1 VKRLVWFALLGPPL
15 AWALQF
21 VLGYGVTEAACPPG
35 KATGSVNGWT
45 IALTVA
51 AALVT
56 VLAGLSAIR
65 VYRATSDV
73 ELDGAP
79 PEGRIY
85 FMSIVALTI
94 TPLFL
99 AIIVMNGVG
108 VLALDKCHP
117 S

>member
-1 VKRLVWFALLGPPL
+1 VRRLIWFALLGPPL

-35 KATGSVNGWT
+35 NATGSVNGWT
-45 IALTVA
+45 VALTAVA
-51 AALVT
+51 AVVA
-56 VLAGLSAIR
+56 VLGGLSAVA
-65 VYRATSDV
+65 VYRSTRDE

-79 PEGRIY
+79 PAGRIY
-85 FMSIVALTI
+85 FMSIVAMTT

-99 AIIVMNGVG
+99 AIILMNGVG
-108 VLALDKCHP
+108 VLILDRCHA